1 MLLGVALL
9 WKPAALPV
17 IGGIP
22 QPAIM
27 VFLAYVAGL
36 VLYTVTGTGVGLLAY
51 WFGLRFG
58 ARIKPVPEGLE
69 PWKDQQWRQVA
80 RQFIG
85 DALSPIVEAPAP
97 PDLLK
102 LQVDNVKLMVLD
114 PGEQSQKVSDLMT
127 TQLDR
132 QRADFQWF
140 GWYQALAVW
149 FPRPQPSGFTEYP
162 FATVVYAIVV
172 AVIALLAIAHSS
184 DWRLWLGCIVI
195 FLISALYEVVAAM
208 NYISDTTGRYYQM
221 AGMLRDLRSRSTTA
235 GSRQTTGTPA
245 AES

>member
-1 MLLGVALL
+1 MLLGVTLLRKPVAL
-9 WKPAALPV
+9 AA

-36 VLYTVTGTGVGLLAY
+36 VLYTITGTGVGLLAY

-58 ARIKPVPEGLE
+58 ARVKPLPEGLE

-85 DALSPIVEAPAP
+85 DALSPIVEAPVP

-114 PGEQSQKVSDLMT
+114 PGEQGQKVSGLMT

-149 FPRPQPSGFTEYP
+149 FPQPSGFTEYP
-162 FATVVYAIVV
+162 FATVVYAIIVAVV
-172 AVIALLAIAHSS
+172 ALLVIARSS
-184 DWRLWLGCIVI
+184 DWRLWLGCVVV

-208 NYISDTTGRYYQM
+208 NYISDTTGRYHQM
-221 AGMLRDLRSRSTTA
+221 AGMLRDLRSRSTTT
-235 GSRQTTGTPA
+235 GPQQTGTPA
-245 AES
+245 VES